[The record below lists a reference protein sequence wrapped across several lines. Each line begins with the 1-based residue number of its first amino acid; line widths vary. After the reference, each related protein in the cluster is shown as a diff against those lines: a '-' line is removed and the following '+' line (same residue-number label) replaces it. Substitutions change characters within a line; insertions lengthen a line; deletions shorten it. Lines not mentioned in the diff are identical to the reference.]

1 MTGNSWSKALGG
13 PKVEEHGLDQLVVK
27 MEGREVGLDRADSR
41 ALILV
46 GLALV
51 VHHGGAILVML
62 VVICL
67 EVSLF

>member
-13 PKVEEHGLDQLVVK
+13 PKVEHGLDQLAVK